1 MDKPSFD
8 TRFFALPGDFSSCIT
23 SVHRVDIR
31 LPGSRKFSD
40 ALPPELANVRILRG
54 SLPSSRIGEGAELE
68 GADCY
73 VSGPTSQSAQ
83 FTMGSARLW
92 GIGIKPCGWARMA
105 RTSADD
111 AANMLLDGRKQ
122 HVFPGLGTL
131 TDAILAAPPDD
142 EREFYLI
149 AQWLSSLASDSP
161 HLRTVKAVQQALLD
175 PAIKTV
181 EQLGDASATH
191 VRSLE
196 RVCRRHFGFPPK
208 LLLRRQR
215 LMRVLADYLVKGA
228 ACWTEVID
236 PQYTD
241 HAQFTR
247 EFRHF
252 MGVSPSEYAK
262 FELPLMRA
270 FVKARAK
277 QFGSP
282 VQVLDKS

>member
-8 TRFFALPGDFSSCIT
+8 TRFFALPEEFSCCIT
-23 SVHRVDIR
+23 SVYRVEIR
-31 LPGSRKFSD
+31 LPGGREFSD
-40 ALPPELANVRILRG
+40 ALQPELANIRIMRG
-54 SLPSSRIGEGAELE
+54 SLPVSRIGDGPVLA

-73 VSGPTSQSAQ
+73 VSGPTSHPAH

-105 RTSADD
+105 RAPADD
-111 AANMLLDGRKQ
+111 AANMLFDGREQ
-122 HVFPGLGTL
+122 RIFPGLGAL
-131 TDAILAAPPDD
+131 TDAMLAAPPDD
-142 EREFYLI
+142 EREFGLI
-149 AQWLSSLASDSP
+149 AEWLASLASDP
-161 HLRTVKAVQQALLD
+161 PDLRTVKAVQQALLD

-181 EQLGDASATH
+181 EQLADASATH

-196 RVCRRHFGFPPK
+196 RVCRKHFGFPPK

-228 ACWTEVID
+228 TCWTEVMD

-247 EFRHF
+247 EFQHF
-252 MGVSPSEYAK
+252 MGVSPSEYAR
-262 FELPLMRA
+262 FDLPLMRA
-270 FVKARAK
+270 FVRQRLAD
-277 QFGSP
+277 FGSP